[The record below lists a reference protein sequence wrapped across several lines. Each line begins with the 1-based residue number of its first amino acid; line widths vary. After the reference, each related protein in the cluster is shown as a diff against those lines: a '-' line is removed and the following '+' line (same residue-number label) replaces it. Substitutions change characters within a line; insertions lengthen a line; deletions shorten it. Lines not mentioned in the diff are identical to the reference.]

1 LTLSVSALV
10 LEAPRTLHRRE
21 FPRPEV
27 GADDGLLRVEACGL
41 CGTDHEQFSGHLF
54 GGFAF
59 IPGHESVGVIE
70 EIGPVAAARWGVTV
84 GDRVAVEVFQSC
96 RACPSCAGGDYRH
109 CRNHGIGDSYG
120 FVPVDRAPG
129 LWGGYAQYQYL
140 SPDSMLLKVPDN
152 LDPVTATLFN
162 PMGAGVRWG
171 ATLPQTAPGDVVAIL
186 GPGIRGLC
194 SLVAARAAGAE
205 FIMVTGAGARDRS
218 RLAIAREFG
227 ADLVVDVTE
236 EDPARAL
243 RRAVRRGADVVV
255 DVTAKS
261 AAAFDQ
267 ALAVVRGEGTIV
279 VAGIRGGP
287 MPAGT
292 NLDLLVY
299 KEIKLIGVLG
309 VDVADY
315 EAGLQLLAD
324 TDLPFGSVDR
334 GIAGFDQLPA
344 LLESLAN
351 GEPDTPMHAVFAPD

>member
-1 LTLSVSALV
+1 
-10 LEAPRTLHRRE
+10 
-21 FPRPEV
+21 
-27 GADDGLLRVEACGL
+27 
-41 CGTDHEQFSGHLF
+41 
-54 GGFAF
+54 
-59 IPGHESVGVIE
+59 
-70 EIGPVAAARWGVTV
+70 
-84 GDRVAVEVFQSC
+84 
-96 RACPSCAGGDYRH
+96 
-109 CRNHGIGDSYG
+109 
-120 FVPVDRAPG
+120 VPVDRAPG